1 MLRFIDLRG
10 KMDYKENIVTWN
22 LGGDQTNP
30 IGIEKF
36 GRNPLT

>member
-1 MLRFIDLRG
+1 
-10 KMDYKENIVTWN
+10 MDYKENILTWN

-36 GRNPLT
+36 GSNP